1 MCMGAPELPGAL
13 ETVMSLGSGYGV
25 LGRKESSGDRKERGG
40 GTCGD
45 GGSEIRFC
53 LSLAP
58 RLWRK
63 WPPSPTSACRWL
75 SSAAKAD
82 GGLRVTVLFLALLA
96 LQSVPELPRP
106 EPPRETRP
114 EGRSHRRTAGTWAGD
129 APRPRR
135 ALRSRSS
142 EDGAW
147 WCEGTPAR
155 VTAEARRR

>member
-1 MCMGAPELPGAL
+1 MQAAFRAQRKVA
-13 ETVMSLGSGYGV
+13 ETKRSLQKKRSHDFV
-25 LGRKESSGDRKERGG
+25 PRHKEKENGM